1 MVKFLSILQLQG
13 SFGLG
18 RRTAPR
24 NSGGQFAVPFGLV
37 IMQPWG
43 NTVRNVLL
51 LILLFPLCAVAQGG
65 GGIVKKPSRFSVE
78 TTLDRL
84 ESAVKQKGFTVFARI
99 DHAAGAAKIGKTL
112 RPTQLLIFGNPKV
125 GTALMSSRQSVGL
138 DLPIRVVAW
147 EDSTG
152 QVWLAY
158 NAPSYLEERYRIAD
172 RQAVIGKMTGALKNL
187 TDGAVSAGD

>member
-1 MVKFLSILQLQG
+1 M
-13 SFGLG
+13 
-18 RRTAPR
+18 
-24 NSGGQFAVPFGLV
+24 
-37 IMQPWG
+37 
-43 NTVRNVLL
+43 RNVLL
-51 LILLFPLCAVAQGG
+51 LIVLFPLCAFAQGG
-65 GGIVKKPSRFSVE
+65 DGIVTKPSRFSVE

-99 DHAAGAAKIGKTL
+99 NHAAGAAKIGKQL
-112 RPTQLLIFGNPKV
+112 RPTELLIFGNPKV
-125 GTALMSSRQSVGL
+125 GTALMSSRQSAGL

-158 NAPSYLEERYRIAD
+158 SAPRYLEERYRIPD

-187 TDGAVSAGD
+187 TDGAVSAGE

>member
-1 MVKFLSILQLQG
+1 
-13 SFGLG
+13 
-18 RRTAPR
+18 
-24 NSGGQFAVPFGLV
+24 
-37 IMQPWG
+37 
-43 NTVRNVLL
+43 VRNVLL
-51 LILLFPLCAVAQGG
+51 LIVLFPLCAFAQGG
-65 GGIVKKPSRFSVE
+65 DGIVTKPSRFSVE

-99 DHAAGAAKIGKTL
+99 NHAAGAAKIGKQL
-112 RPTQLLIFGNPKV
+112 RPTELLIFGNPKV
-125 GTALMSSRQSVGL
+125 GTALMSSRQSAGL

-158 NAPSYLEERYRIAD
+158 NAPRYLEERYRIPD

-187 TDGAVSAGD
+187 TDGAVSAGE